1 MAGASSRA
9 RGSEQEHGPAGDER
23 HLAEPSDDSRA
34 HLGAAADAPEADDA
48 ASSGNP
54 SARFGAVFKESTKR
68 LELVS
73 EPDRITRPEDKAAT
87 RQSQRLGLRRAK
99 TLGCIDPRATQ
110 KTSRFP
116 RSLSDT
122 AEKTGEGS
130 RRKKGANTRRNDA
143 EQLATEGAGTHD
155 TTLLLTNGTDSAS
168 DAAMS
173 PATNEGPRTPDPPQQ
188 HPTEQLCDNTGDE
201 MTDGAFES
209 LVDGTLATVHFHTP
223 AELWTSANKAVTVD
237 LPLVAKLVGCG
248 SNPNQVSASTVLDAI
263 RKKKSWNLGTMGM
276 ILRRFAAESVPLL
289 HRAVSLLQLKGRL
302 CAILMEWMNE
312 TPPLG
317 QKQLQYPAYWPL
329 DHPDVEVHRAAPS
342 ITRAWAARLL
352 DLSEE
357 NANAIPQPTRQAL
370 RLYSSLPL
378 CHLICRAASNQP
390 APPESP
396 PTRPMPRPTTARAE
410 RRGTRDRQEGGRA
423 RTSDGT
429 PNFTTL
435 TTQWYESA
443 RCTVGFIG
451 SISGEVRF
459 STTLDNLRKL
469 LDAGPRTDLAGLR
482 RIATERRKQLDPEK
496 VDRILRP
503 ATKAQKQRTTPAC

>member
-34 HLGAAADAPEADDA
+34 HLGAAADAPEADDT

-54 SARFGAVFKESTKR
+54 LAHFGAVLKESTKR

-73 EPDRITRPEDKAAT
+73 EPDRITRPGDKPAT

-130 RRKKGANTRRNDA
+130 RRKKSANRRENDA
-143 EQLATEGAGTHD
+143 EQLVTEGAGTHD

-263 RKKKSWNLGTMGM
+263 RKKKSWKNCG
-276 ILRRFAAESVPLL
+276 
-289 HRAVSLLQLKGRL
+289 
-302 CAILMEWMNE
+302 
-312 TPPLG
+312 
-317 QKQLQYPAYWPL
+317 
-329 DHPDVEVHRAAPS
+329 D
-342 ITRAWAARLL
+342 
-352 DLSEE
+352 
-357 NANAIPQPTRQAL
+357 
-370 RLYSSLPL
+370 
-378 CHLICRAASNQP
+378 
-390 APPESP
+390 
-396 PTRPMPRPTTARAE
+396 
-410 RRGTRDRQEGGRA
+410 
-423 RTSDGT
+423 
-429 PNFTTL
+429 
-435 TTQWYESA
+435 
-443 RCTVGFIG
+443 
-451 SISGEVRF
+451 
-459 STTLDNLRKL
+459 
-469 LDAGPRTDLAGLR
+469 
-482 RIATERRKQLDPEK
+482 
-496 VDRILRP
+496 
-503 ATKAQKQRTTPAC
+503 